1 MLTNSCCRRYRE
13 RRATDRTQSVFPPNA
28 CVSWKPRTIAYNNG
42 LRIGPMSESVSS
54 PTLALPTWRCILR
67 KAVWITVGSI
77 LLLLAILIA
86 PHFVDL
92 GYFKRTY
99 LPLIEESLNRRLD
112 VGEVR
117 LRLVPTPSIQL
128 SQLKIFDNAPFAD
141 HVFFSAEQVRL
152 RLKLLSLLRGQ
163 FDVTELIL
171 DRPAFNVV
179 KQPDGTFNYTDIANK
194 KSSTVT
200 RRDPRKKSEIS
211 KPEAAPVPVLLPKNI
226 SVNAGQINFL
236 TQGQHPAKLDGIDL
250 TLRDFSSDAPFP
262 FRASFSFLGLNT
274 VTLEGQLNYHEEKSI
289 LELKNNH
296 LKAYNVTF
304 PVEGQIANPFTSPRL
319 NLSLRGTNV
328 EARSVFE
335 ILSAFGFA
343 QPDTEISGPM
353 DLFMSLIGPSNSL
366 ITQGH
371 GIFKNV
377 KVSGKRALKGNLSG
391 EVSIRLPSTSGP
403 VSRRLQGEGKF
414 AVRDGQLTNVDLVK
428 KVERVTGM
436 IGLTKTEQRQAT
448 SFKTMETDFILRGGY
463 AEFSRLYLLNPQL
476 EVNGSGTMTLDHP
489 TLDLAVS
496 TALSPQASARAGHRR
511 ASTFFKDKQG
521 RIVVPLKIDGPV
533 ENPSVNLNAEKLIE
547 TGLPQNAEKGY
558 SSFFKRLF
566 RR

>member
-1 MLTNSCCRRYRE
+1 
-13 RRATDRTQSVFPPNA
+13 
-28 CVSWKPRTIAYNNG
+28 
-42 LRIGPMSESVSS
+42 MSESVSS

-211 KPEAAPVPVLLPKNI
+211 KPEAAAVPVLLPKNI

-533 ENPSVNLNAEKLIE
+533 ENPSVSLNAEKLIE

>member
-1 MLTNSCCRRYRE
+1 
-13 RRATDRTQSVFPPNA
+13 
-28 CVSWKPRTIAYNNG
+28 
-42 LRIGPMSESVSS
+42 MSESVSS
-54 PTLALPTWRCILR
+54 PTLALPTWRCMLK
-67 KAVWITVGSI
+67 KAVWIAVGSMF

-128 SQLKIFDNAPFAD
+128 SQLKIFDNAPFGD
-141 HVFFSAEQVRL
+141 HMFFSAEQVRL
-152 RLKLLSLLRGQ
+152 RLKFLSLLRGQ
-163 FDVTELIL
+163 FDITELIL
-171 DRPAFNVV
+171 DRPAFNLV
-179 KQPDGTFNYTDIANK
+179 KQLDGTFNYTDIANK

-200 RRDPRKKSEIS
+200 RRDVRKKSDVS
-211 KPEAAPVPVLLPKNI
+211 KPEAPAVPVLLPKNI
-226 SVNAGQINFL
+226 TVKAGQINFF
-236 TQGQHPAKLDGIDL
+236 TRGQNPVKLDGIDL

-262 FRASFSFLGLNT
+262 FRASFSYPRLNT
-274 VTLEGQLNYHEEKSI
+274 VTLEGHLNYHEEKSL
-289 LELKNNH
+289 LELKNNR
-296 LKAYNVTF
+296 LKAYDVTF

-328 EARSVFE
+328 EAKSIFQV
-335 ILSAFGFA
+335 LSAFGFA
-343 QPDTEISGPM
+343 PPDTEISGPM
-353 DLFMSLIGPSNSL
+353 DLFMSLIGPSQSL

-377 KVSGKRALKGNLSG
+377 KVSDKRALKGNLSG

-403 VSRRLQGEGKF
+403 VSRRLQGEGKL

-476 EVNGSGTMTLDHP
+476 EVNGSGTMTLDEP

-496 TALSPQASARAGHRR
+496 TALSPQASARAGHGR
-511 ASTFFKDKQG
+511 ASTFFKDKHG
-521 RIVVPLKIDGPV
+521 RIVVPLKINGPV
-533 ENPSVNLNAEKLIE
+533 ENPSVNLNTEKLVE
-547 TGLPQNAEKGY
+547 TGLPQNAEKGF